1 MSNYRDAAR
10 DPAFFDGAL
19 DARAVLPLL
28 PLMLHFSLITLMLA
42 LFASAFFAVLSLNKL
57 TIPRLYRK
65 VRSFV
70 RGKIVTGR
78 PFWMKKRRY

>member
-19 DARAVLPLL
+19 DARSILPLL
-28 PLMLHFSLITLMLA
+28 LLILHFSVITLGMA
-42 LFASAFFAVLSLNKL
+42 LLASAFFAALSLNKL

-65 VRSFV
+65 IRSFI
-70 RGKIVTGR
+70 RGPSVTGR
-78 PFWMKKRRY
+78 PFWMKKRGY